1 MAQTTGAMNT
11 VDAQIEISANGTT
24 WYDISGSTNKLE
36 APTQTA
42 DTGSAA
48 TLDGQ
53 YKLTKAG
60 KLNPMELSLMILY
73 TEVAD
78 EAFRLLETQWAL
90 AGRPLY
96 VRWIPS
102 RGTGNFVYSHDAGLG
117 KNNPAAGII
126 TQLTLPGADAETA
139 SPTLLAFRV
148 LVTRILRSTNN
159 PSPSLSPSASASPS
173 PSS

>member
-102 RGTGNFVYSHDAGLG
+102 RGTGNFVYTTANAAGV
-117 KNNPAAGII
+117 AASGII